1 MAQTTS
7 LSPRNG
13 HRWSVPAQRVGPEP
27 EVGPSGPAGRPQ
39 HLRDWWS
46 VVRRYRAMV
55 AIIFGASVALAV
67 VVTLLTPYRYT
78 AVTRLEV
85 AHRSPIQLRLQDSVV
100 RVADGD
106 PGRDAALTF
115 LAT

>member
-7 LSPRNG
+7 LSPRNQ
-13 HRWSVPAQRVGPEP
+13 HRWPVPAPHLRQET
-27 EVGPSGPAGRPQ
+27 ELQPSSQPQ
-39 HLRDWWS
+39 HLRDWLAVLW
-46 VVRRYRAMV
+46 RYRAMV
-55 AIIFGASVALAV
+55 AIVFGASVALAV
-67 VVTLLTPYRYT
+67 VVTLLTPHRYT

-106 PGRDAALTF
+106 
-115 LAT
+115 